1 MYLRPTNIPLKN
13 HPEKWL
19 QVMPLIVS
27 ALCLKVGRTELKPL
41 LATIRPT
48 ATWKKASYDRH

>member
-13 HPEKWL
+13 HPVKWL
-19 QVMPLIVS
+19 QVVPLMVS

-41 LATIRPT
+41 LATIRPMPT
-48 ATWKKASYDRH
+48 

>member
-13 HPEKWL
+13 HPVKWL
-19 QVMPLIVS
+19 QVVPLMVS

-41 LATIRPT
+41 LATIRPM
-48 ATWKKASYDRH
+48 AT

>member
-13 HPEKWL
+13 HPVKWL

-48 ATWKKASYDRH
+48 AT